1 MTQCP
6 NCGISIEDGA
16 VVCNNCGTQFGRG
29 YDDRDRQQ
37 RQEQAP
43 QPRQGQNQQP
53 QREQTGQPQRTQGE
67 SQSYN
72 RRDSRNV
79 GERGRQTAD
88 RRWSADGLSRRRFY
102 QGVAGLAV
110 LGGGY
115 VGYQRFLAGGSNN
128 PASVVRA
135 YFTALNGGDAEKVDK
150 LTFDRSDGYI
160 RVGDYDQLRV
170 TVRSV
175 ENQSVEEVMST
186 LSGMDTTDPP
196 ESAREM
202 NFLGDL
208 YADEAIGYE
217 GDEWTWVYFNVGLRS
232 PSIDDT
238 SFKDFSLII
247 KTDDGWQI
255 GYLAPL
261 SREGVL

>member
-1 MTQCP
+1 M
-6 NCGISIEDGA
+6 D
-16 VVCNNCGTQFGRG
+16 
-29 YDDRDRQQ
+29 
-37 RQEQAP
+37 EQ
-43 QPRQGQNQQP
+43 
-53 QREQTGQPQRTQGE
+53 
-67 SQSYN
+67 
-72 RRDSRNV
+72 
-79 GERGRQTAD
+79 GRQTAD
-88 RRWSADGLSRRRFY
+88 RRSSADGLSRRRFY

-135 YFTALNGGDAEKVDK
+135 YFTALDGGDAEKVDK

-175 ENQSVEEVMST
+175 ENQSVEEVIST

-208 YADEAIGYE
+208 YADEVIGYE
-217 GDEWTWVYFNVGLRS
+217 GDEWTWVYFSVGFRS
-232 PSIDDT
+232 PSIDET
-238 SFKDFSLII
+238 SFEDFSLMV
-247 KTDDGWQI
+247 KTDDGWKI

>member
-6 NCGISIEDGA
+6 NCGISVEDGA
-16 VVCNNCGTQFGRG
+16 VVCNNCGTQLGRG

-37 RQEQAP
+37 RQ
-43 QPRQGQNQQP
+43 GQNRRP
-53 QREQTGQPQRTQGE
+53 QWEQTGQPQSTQGE

-79 GERGRQTAD
+79 DEQGRQTAD
-88 RRWSADGLSRRRFY
+88 RRSSADGLSRRRFY

-135 YFTALNGGDAEKVDK
+135 YFTALDGGDAEKVDK

-175 ENQSVEEVMST
+175 ENN
-186 LSGMDTTDPP
+186 LSKK
-196 ESAREM
+196 S
-202 NFLGDL
+202 
-208 YADEAIGYE
+208 
-217 GDEWTWVYFNVGLRS
+217 
-232 PSIDDT
+232 
-238 SFKDFSLII
+238 
-247 KTDDGWQI
+247 
-255 GYLAPL
+255 
-261 SREGVL
+261 